1 LVYFNRI
8 IFGGSCF
15 LQDFEDLI
23 MYPRLLHIYGPFWV
37 QSYGLMIV
45 LGFVSLLIFTY
56 YNKKRKSI
64 INDDLFF
71 STLFLGL
78 VSGVVGG
85 RALFVFYEW
94 GNINSW
100 SDIFLI
106 WQGGFVVL
114 GTILGVVLA
123 LPVYLRWHNVS
134 VLDFLDFLAIYAPL
148 MHAVSRLGC
157 LFAGCCY
164 GAVCQNRLF
173 AMTFTNPD
181 GMAPLNVGL
190 YPTQI
195 YSCLA
200 SFSIFITLF
209 LLRNRLIKR
218 GQLLLAFLSL
228 ECLSRFVIDFY
239 RGDRGDLTSF
249 SFLNFDLSLS
259 EIQYWVFGL
268 LLLSSVAFFVVS
280 FHRKRS

>member
-1 LVYFNRI
+1 
-8 IFGGSCF
+8 
-15 LQDFEDLI
+15 
-23 MYPRLLHIYGPFWV
+23 
-37 QSYGLMIV
+37 
-45 LGFVSLLIFTY
+45 
-56 YNKKRKSI
+56 
-64 INDDLFF
+64 
-71 STLFLGL
+71 
-78 VSGVVGG
+78 
-85 RALFVFYEW
+85 
-94 GNINSW
+94 
-100 SDIFLI
+100 
-106 WQGGFVVL
+106 
-114 GTILGVVLA
+114 
-123 LPVYLRWHNVS
+123 
-134 VLDFLDFLAIYAPL
+134 

-157 LFAGCCY
+157 LFAGCCC